1 MRVIFQLQ
9 HSDNVLFHTECV
21 IVLKPH
27 FLSAAVG
34 GDRPLRG
41 SSQCRP
47 VVVEVAGRIHLVLW
61 RGNKRKQFE
70 YKKLKK
76 VTSII

>member
-9 HSDNVLFHTECV
+9 HSDKVVFHIEGV

-34 GDRPLRG
+34 GDRPLCG

-61 RGNKRKQFE
+61 RVNKQKQSE
-70 YKKLKK
+70 QQ
-76 VTSII
+76 T